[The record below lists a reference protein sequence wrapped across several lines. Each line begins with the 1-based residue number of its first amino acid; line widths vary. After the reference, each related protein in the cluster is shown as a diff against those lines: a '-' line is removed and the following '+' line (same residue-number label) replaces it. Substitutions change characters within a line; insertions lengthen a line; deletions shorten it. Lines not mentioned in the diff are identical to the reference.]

1 MILISPYAAKL
12 RDREGINPK
21 NYPHWLQLVALL
33 KHRRY
38 QTTQIGVSGEE
49 RITGVDYFVVDKP
62 LAEIARMA
70 SNAELV
76 ISVDSF
82 LPHLCHA
89 EKIKTPVI
97 TIFGQSDPLVFG
109 YPDHVTL
116 LKDRKYLRELQFRP
130 WEEATYDP
138 DAFVMPVEVVK
149 VVDELYHSGKL
160 LKCVNAGFASSAN
173 G

>member
-1 MILISPYAAKL
+1 MILISPYSAKL
-12 RDREGINPK
+12 RNGNPNPK
-21 NYPHWLQLVALL
+21 NFPHFVQFVALL

-49 RITGVDYFVVDKP
+49 RIAGVDYFTVDKP
-62 LAEIARMA
+62 FAEIAKMA

-97 TIFGQSDPLVFG
+97 TIFGQSDPVIFG
-109 YPDHVTL
+109 HSEHTAL
-116 LKDRKYLRELQFRP
+116 LKDRKYLRKLQFRP
-130 WEEATYDP
+130 WEEAEYITE
-138 DAFVMPVEVVK
+138 AFVTAPEVAWK
-149 VVDELYHSGKL
+149 VDEVIKQHVPEML
-160 LKCVNAGFASSAN
+160 LTAN
-173 G
+173 LHG